1 MAYTLETTVGEIL
14 NDAHAVEVLE
24 QYVPGVSTNP
34 MVGMAEGMT
43 LRSLLDLPQAKQLGI
58 TEEMVTNVLAQVNAR
73 K

>member
-1 MAYTLETTVGEIL
+1 MAYSLDTTVGEIL
-14 NDAHAVEVLE
+14 KDAHAVEVLE

-43 LRSLLDLPQAKQLGI
+43 LRSLLAMPQAKQLGI
-58 TEEMVTNVLAQVNAR
+58 TEDMVTNVLSQINAR